1 MNDFSAR
8 FAAFNA
14 RSPRERVLIGL
25 TACAALWSL
34 WLVSVADPN
43 HAAKVRV
50 AANVNQLV
58 AELSRTEAEQLA
70 FEARQRDASVE
81 IMRLKKRYSELSRR
95 EMDNS
100 AVIAAKIAHLV
111 APEELPTLLRSV
123 MDKHPRVQLIT
134 LELVEADQS
143 QEALKGAFTRHP
155 LVLEVRGE
163 YLPMLEY
170 VQALESL
177 PYAIGWRRLDY
188 QVVDYPIGELRL
200 ELETLVPAQ
209 LGSSD
214 LSLTDGGA
222 EGLADREGSRA

>member
-58 AELSRTEAEQLA
+58 AELSRTEAEQVA

-111 APEELPTLLRSV
+111 APEELPSLLRSV

-209 LGSSD
+209 HGPSD

-222 EGLADREGSRA
+222 EGLAGREGSRA